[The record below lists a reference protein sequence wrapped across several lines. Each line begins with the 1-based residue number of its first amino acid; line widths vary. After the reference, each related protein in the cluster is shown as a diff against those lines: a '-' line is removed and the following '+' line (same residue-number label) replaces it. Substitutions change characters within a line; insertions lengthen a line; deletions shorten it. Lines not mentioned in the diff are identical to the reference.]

1 MTHGLALPD
10 AGGVII
16 VTSPSLTG
24 AVPGDCADVR
34 YRQWRRHNRNIRAS
48 LATSRDI
55 DTTSRDIACRSQFDR
70 WFFNACSTRWIAR
83 SGLAGTEH
91 PFSGSQSMM
100 ALLRSFALSP
110 FGIFPCQSSL
120 IASAIPRVFGAKQD
134 FG

>member
-1 MTHGLALPD
+1 MFLAQEAFQAFVVDLRFGPGARVFCAGSMTHGLALPD

-48 LATSRDI
+48 LATSRYI

-100 ALLRSFALSP
+100 ALLRSF
-110 FGIFPCQSSL
+110 
-120 IASAIPRVFGAKQD
+120 
-134 FG
+134 